1 MRGRKF
7 FLQWTL
13 AFGGLGIAV
22 PILLMLRFFMFQR
35 PFGEIEFF
43 LWPSSIM
50 LMALESS
57 TTRSTVIAA
66 YIIVVAENVL
76 LYAAVG
82 AVTWPLVYVIQKTR
96 SRHDSA

>member
-7 FLQWTL
+7 FLRWTL
-13 AFGGLGIAV
+13 AFAALGIAV
-22 PILLMLRFFMFQR
+22 PILLTLRFFVLQR
-35 PFGEIEFF
+35 PFGNIEFF

-50 LMALESS
+50 LIALESS
-57 TTRSTVIAA
+57 TTRSTVIVA
-66 YIIVVAENVL
+66 YIIVIAENVL
-76 LYAAVG
+76 LYTAVG